1 MKQIKTIFVAFMFAL
16 LTLTSCTTVD
26 SGHTGVKITWGGET
40 DINKVYPEGF
50 YGGLSWMWNS
60 MVDYETRERTL
71 NVQDEYLDLD
81 GLKVPI
87 DAVIYF
93 KVEPISVNRLH
104 KEIGPDFVNR
114 KIVPAVNAALKTVIP
129 QYKALELNTKYRELA
144 DNKLKEILKVKF
156 PEFYVD
162 CIGVNITKVDIPKE
176 ISNMIVQ
183 KQIQDERNTL
193 AEKKELEQKNLAQAE
208 IARAKGQYE
217 AAQFDAKT
225 KDILSSPKMIEL
237 YKAET
242 ERVWAEKGVSPWG
255 NNNVF
260 GHTGIYKSSK

>member
-1 MKQIKTIFVAFMFAL
+1 MRKVNLIFSALMFAL

-26 SGHTGVKITWGGET
+26 SGHTGVKISWGGET
-40 DINKVYPEGF
+40 DMKQVYPEGF
-50 YGGLSWMWNS
+50 YGGLGWMWNS
-60 MVDYETRERTL
+60 MKEYETRERTL
-71 NVQDEYLDLD
+71 TIQDEYLDLD

-93 KVEPISVNRLH
+93 KVQETSVNRLH
-104 KEIGPDFVNR
+104 KDIGPDFVNR
-114 KIVPAVNAALKTVIP
+114 KISPAVNAALKTVIP
-129 QYKALELNTKYRELA
+129 QYRALELNTKYREQA
-144 DNKLKEILKVKF
+144 DNKLTQILKEKF

-208 IARAKGQYE
+208 VARAKGEYE
-217 AAQFDAKT
+217 AAQYDAKT
-225 KDILSSPKMIEL
+225 RDILSSPKQLEL
-237 YKAET
+237 YRAET

-260 GHTGIYKSSK
+260 GDTKTFKGYK